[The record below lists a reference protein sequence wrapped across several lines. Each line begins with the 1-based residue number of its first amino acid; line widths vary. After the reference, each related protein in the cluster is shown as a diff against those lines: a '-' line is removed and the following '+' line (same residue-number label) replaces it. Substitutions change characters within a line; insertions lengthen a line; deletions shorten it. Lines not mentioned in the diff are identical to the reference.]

1 MIDLVP
7 VTGIILK
14 AEPIGE
20 YDRRVVIL
28 TKERGK
34 ISAFAKGARKQ
45 TSSLL
50 AATAPFCFGTFKIYE
65 GRTSYTMSEA
75 KIDNYFSEFRG
86 AVNEAFY
93 GMYFLEVADYYT
105 RENND
110 EAEML
115 KLLYVSLVALIKGK
129 WSPGFVRCVF
139 ELKAIAVNGEYPGV
153 PEGNW
158 KESTVYAL
166 NFIGETPVENL
177 FTFNVTDEVLDEMIK
192 VSRMYCKRYMDRT
205 FKSVALLDDVRY
217 NI

>member
-1 MIDLVP
+1 MVDFVS

-28 TKERGK
+28 TRERGK
-34 ISAFAKGARKQ
+34 ISAFARGARRQ
-45 TSSLL
+45 TSSML

-65 GRTSYTMSEA
+65 GKNSYTLSEA
-75 KIDNYFSEFRG
+75 KIDNYFPEFRT
-86 AVNEAFY
+86 AVEEAFY

-115 KLLYVSLVALIKGK
+115 KLVYASLVALLKGK
-129 WSPGFVRCVF
+129 WDKSFVRCVF
-139 ELKAIAVNGEYPGV
+139 ELKAIAVNGEYPGA
-153 PEGNW
+153 PEGNFNQ
-158 KESTVYAL
+158 STLYAL
-166 NFIGETPVENL
+166 DFIGKTPVENL
-177 FTFNVTDEVLDEMIK
+177 YTFTVTDEVLSEMIK
-192 VSRMYCKRYMDRT
+192 VSKKYCKRYMDRT